1 MATRSI
7 TSPSTTNS
15 SGCPF
20 RRACVYHHIDMRTSL
35 PVLTR
40 AISGI
45 FFLILPAAADNLVIR
60 GKVMMEDGSVP
71 VKSIGIERFCHDT
84 GGQQVAQTD
93 KKGNYIWLMEINP
106 MSDRSCVLRAR
117 FSGYDSTAID
127 INGFNWS
134 SDPNLAPLVLRKRE
148 AGSSN
153 EDANIFYQEGVP
165 LPARTAW
172 NNAGKLVQRKN
183 WKGAERELRIVVNVA
198 PKFTRGWYSLGV
210 ACSNQNKWPE
220 TQDAFQHVVDLDPKS
235 LDGHLMLAR
244 ASVGARDWSVA
255 EKVSVALIAL
265 DTKRR
270 YPEVYVHLATAR
282 YNLNDLDGAEASA
295 RTAIQL
301 DRKREVPGAEY
312 VLGVTLEAKNDV
324 AGAREHLQ
332 QYLTLDTKAINA
344 AEIRS
349 HIENL
354 GRPRTANTPLRFEI
368 ETIAPA
374 AGAGEAWV
382 PGGMEALA
390 SIVHFDDAPTYFGFF
405 SNYCR
410 AIVREVSVGTSTGKP
425 QFLQTLRAYLSA
437 VSALTPLGERH
448 EDSTVFK
455 LSLATDER
463 RRQTEN
469 ILRLMG
475 WKLGQRDSAV
485 TVEPGDQAE
494 DGLRQAIPSVFGID
508 EIRMEETL
516 EAGGEFQFEIP
527 TENARLAGGE
537 DWSALLKDAPVP
549 PGGVAAAFATDAR
562 LAKTCAGLG
571 SMSDDA
577 ANALLSAASLRMLAT
592 RYADPLYRHG
602 ATFTLAGGAV
612 ALPGGPESVPAWQ
625 KLAGENPRTPGPFF
639 RALLDK
645 PVGSLAAF
653 YSVLARSDAAHQRF
667 FTKTPARADRF
678 YAWYR
683 QGDEFRNGQS
693 RQIEG
698 WRTELLQKVPLDSA
712 GNVRFPGGK
721 AAWTASTGSDDD
733 VLLSLTTAETMVP
746 IAELEKVRGRPFDES
761 SVRLIARHYAEW
773 KSLFPYFARLSESS
787 HEEFESLDR
796 FAAAVVGYP
805 AARQNAVLGEWHS
818 LVELIS
824 RGVQAGSI
832 NHTAAASAFRRAC
845 QDLLAADH
853 ARKALAL
860 LREIAGSGDLNQAVA
875 GNLLRLDAERR
886 TAFERVLQLQNVP
899 PLGNQPDP
907 AVAPTVLSGLVYAA
921 SLDPDGLLVNA
932 DPTLLRKH
940 QFVSSKVSDP
950 HAAIFSPVSLTTSPS
965 GAYLMGSFVNFTDT
979 GKSFAP
985 AGRSTA
991 RSMLS
996 APASP
1001 DLSGRGSGTSL
1012 APDFPAIEADFKTTG
1027 RLVQV
1032 YATVTDSRGQYV
1044 DNLKSNQFTIL
1055 DQKPQTVT
1063 GFEPQSNEVSCVLL
1077 LDTTGSMQ
1085 FALPALKNAALRL
1098 ISQLRA
1104 EDSVAVYTFSD
1115 SVRESQPFTTDKAAA
1130 KRAVLHTQAFGDT
1143 ALYDALARVGQDLS
1157 GRAGKKVIVLFTDGK
1172 DNASTLN
1179 PDAAIQRAKANGVPI
1194 YTIAQGEAIGHRDLL
1209 AQLEGISKATGGQ
1222 AFAIEKPSEIGKVFD
1237 KVSEDLTHGYLLSF
1251 QPPVAENG
1259 GYRPI
1264 QVTVTGT
1271 RGLKVRAR
1279 EGYYP
1284 E

>member
-1 MATRSI
+1 MRF
-7 TSPSTTNS
+7 PL
-15 SGCPF
+15 PF
-20 RRACVYHHIDMRTSL
+20 
-35 PVLTR
+35 LTR

-60 GKVMMEDGSVP
+60 GKVVMEDGSIP

-84 GGQQVAQTD
+84 GGQQVALTN
-93 KKGNYIWLMEINP
+93 KTGNYLWLMEINP

-117 FSGYDSTAID
+117 FAGYDSSVID

-134 SDPNLAPLVLRKRE
+134 SDPNLPPLVLRKRE

-153 EDANIFYQEGVP
+153 EDTNIFYQEGVP
-165 LPARTAW
+165 IPARTAW
-172 NNAGKLVQRKN
+172 NNASKLIQKKN
-183 WKGAERELRIVVNVA
+183 WKAAERELRVVVNVA
-198 PKFTRGWYSLGV
+198 PKFTRGWYSLGIT
-210 ACSNQNKWPE
+210 CSNQNKWPE
-220 TQDAFQHVVDLDPKS
+220 TEDAFQHVVDLDPKS
-235 LDGHLMLAR
+235 LDAYLMLAR
-244 ASVGARDWSVA
+244 ASVGARDWPVA
-255 EKVSVALIAL
+255 EKASGELIAL
-265 DTKRR
+265 DAKRR
-270 YPEVYVHLATAR
+270 YPEVYMHLATAR

-312 VLGVTLEAKNDV
+312 ILGVVLEAKNDF
-324 AGAREHLQ
+324 AGAREHLR
-332 QYLTLDTKAINA
+332 QYLALDSKASNA
-344 AEIRS
+344 AEIQS

-354 GRPRTANTPLRFEI
+354 GRPRAANAPPRLEI
-368 ETIAPA
+368 ETIAPT
-374 AGAGEAWV
+374 AGVGEAWV

-390 SIVHFDDAPTYFGFF
+390 SIVHFDEPPTYFGFF

-410 AIVREVSVGTSTGKP
+410 AIVREVSVGTSTGRP
-425 QFLQTLRAYLSA
+425 QFLQTLRTYLSS
-437 VSALTPLGERH
+437 VSALMPLGERR

-463 RRQTEN
+463 RRQTES
-469 ILRLMG
+469 ILRLLG

-494 DGLRQAIPSVFGID
+494 DGVRQAIPSVFGID

-516 EAGGEFQFEIP
+516 EAGAEFQFEIP

-571 SMSDDA
+571 AMTDSA
-577 ANALLSAASLRMLAT
+577 ATALLSAANLRMLAT

-602 ATFTLAGGAV
+602 ATFTLSGGV
-612 ALPGGPESVPAWQ
+612 VELPGGAESEPVWQ
-625 KLAGENPRTPGPFF
+625 KLAGENPRNPGPFF

-645 PVGSLAAF
+645 PVGTLAAF

-667 FTKTPARADRF
+667 FTKTPARAERF

-683 QGDEFRNGQS
+683 QGEEFRNGQS

-698 WRTELLQKVPLDSA
+698 WRTELLQKVPLDPA
-712 GNVRFPGGK
+712 GNVRYPGGK
-721 AAWTASTGSDDD
+721 AAWTAASGSDDD
-733 VLLSLTTAETMVP
+733 VLLSLTTAETLVP
-746 IAELEKVRGRPFDES
+746 IAELEQGRGRPLDENS
-761 SVRLIARHYAEW
+761 ARLIARHYAEW
-773 KSLFPYFARLSESS
+773 KSLFPYFTRLPDLS
-787 HEEFESLDR
+787 HEEFESLER
-796 FAAAVVGYP
+796 FAAAVSGYP

-824 RGVQAGSI
+824 RGVQAGSLKQA
-832 NHTAAASAFRRAC
+832 AAASAFGRAC
-845 QDLLAADH
+845 KDLLAADH
-853 ARKALAL
+853 ARQALAL
-860 LREIAGSGDLNQAVA
+860 LREIAGSGDLNVAVA

-886 TAFERVLQLQNVP
+886 ADFERVLQLQNVP
-899 PLGNQPDP
+899 PLGDQPDP
-907 AVAPTVLSGLVYAA
+907 ALAPTVLSGLVYAA

-932 DPTLLRKH
+932 DPMLVRKH
-940 QFVSSKVSDP
+940 QFVSSKASDP
-950 HAAIFSPVSLTTSPS
+950 RAAMFSPVSLTSSPS
-965 GAYLMGSFVNFTDT
+965 GAYLMGSFVNLAEA

-985 AGRSTA
+985 AGRSA
-991 RSMLS
+991 GRSMPS
-996 APASP
+996 APSSP
-1001 DLSGRGSGTSL
+1001 DLSARGSGT
-1012 APDFPAIEADFKTTG
+1012 PAVAELPPIEADFKTTG

-1055 DQKPQTVT
+1055 DQSPQAVT

-1104 EDSVAVYTFSD
+1104 EDSVAVYSFSD

-1179 PDAAIQRAKANGVPI
+1179 QDAAIQRAKANGVPI

-1222 AFAIEKPSEIGKVFD
+1222 AFAIEKPSEIGRVFD

-1251 QPPVAENG
+1251 QPPVAENAS
-1259 GYRPI
+1259 YRPI
-1264 QVTVTGT
+1264 QVTVSGP